1 MVNKKFKILWIA
13 SIIQLI
19 ERVCKTGF
27 NSTLGQK
34 FFFLLEVKNLYV
46 TTFLKANLKLYYLF
60 IRFWLNSDILQDFK
74 MCFLL
79 FWNCDEYRFMSFEF
93 IRPRASYRYGR
104 QDFSPLG
111 IQSLHQRLHQNIHKN
126 IRIYRYC
133 HILCYFPEEKSS
145 QGNSRK
151 KSVFQSFDRSQI
163 RDVKILH
170 FMVEINL
177 GNMPLFMK
185 KNNGFFKFW
194 LVKNS

>member
-79 FWNCDEYRFMSFEF
+79 FWNWRISIYV
-93 IRPRASYRYGR
+93 IR
-104 QDFSPLG
+104 
-111 IQSLHQRLHQNIHKN
+111 IHKASGLLPL
-126 IRIYRYC
+126 RSTRF
-133 HILCYFPEEKSS
+133 LSV
-145 QGNSRK
+145 GNSKSASKVASKHPQEHK
-151 KSVFQSFDRSQI
+151 KLQI
-163 RDVKILH
+163 LSYIMLLSGR
-170 FMVEINL
+170 EI
-177 GNMPLFMK
+177 
-185 KNNGFFKFW
+185 
-194 LVKNS
+194 